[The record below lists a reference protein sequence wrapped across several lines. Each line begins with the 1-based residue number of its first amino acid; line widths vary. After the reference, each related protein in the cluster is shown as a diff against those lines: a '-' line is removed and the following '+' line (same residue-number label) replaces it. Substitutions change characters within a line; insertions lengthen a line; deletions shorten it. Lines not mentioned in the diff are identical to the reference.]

1 MIDWK
6 LQTFKLKDLKE
17 NPRNPREIDKESVEK
32 LSRFVQKFGL
42 IDKPII
48 NTDFTIVGGHQRVR
62 ILKKQK
68 VKEVECWVPNR
79 LLSDKEID
87 EMCIGLNLHQG
98 KWDWDILANEWEMLD
113 LLQYGFSEEQLMGH
127 MQEAEEIL
135 SSTEEKEKTKKA
147 KLCPHCGL
155 EL

>member
-6 LQTFKLKDLKE
+6 LQTLKLKDLKE
-17 NPRNPREIDKESVEK
+17 NPRNPREIDKQSIEK
-32 LSRFVQKFGL
+32 LSRFVEKFGL

-68 VKEVECWVPNR
+68 VKEVECWVPDR

-98 KWDWDILANEWEMLD
+98 KWDWDMLANEWEILD
-113 LLQYGFSEEQLMGH
+113 LLQYGFEEEQLTGH
-127 MQEAEEIL
+127 MQEAEEML
-135 SSTEEKEKTKKA
+135 GSESEKEKTKKA